1 MRIDMEKVRKRAMR
15 KIKEDKPN
23 EEPKDIEPIE
33 EVEKIENEEPI
44 EEIERGEEM
53 TTDDNDLDALIED
66 LENGKYE
73 VKDYEMDEE
82 EETEEEKNNKEED
95 MEEEEETEEID
106 ITPDKTKAILS
117 LIVLSYVL
125 FRMKDMYESY
135 NITDEVEKTKEFEKI
150 AERLQKQFEILAMRS
165 KMFRKLYSNADD
177 LLIVVD
183 IIALINI
190 VETKIKEKKFGAPRA
205 TPTAPAPE
213 QQQING
219 APINPAL
226 QNIQIGL

>member
-15 KIKEDKPN
+15 KIKEDNTN
-23 EEPKDIEPIE
+23 EEPKDSEPIE

-53 TTDDNDLDALIED
+53 TTDDNDLDALIDD

-73 VKDYEMDEE
+73 VKDNEMEEE

-165 KMFRKLYSNADD
+165 KMFRKLYSNADE
-177 LLIVVD
+177 LLIFVD
-183 IIALINI
+183 VLALVNI
-190 VETKIKEKKFGAPRA
+190 VELKIKERKGMP
-205 TPTAPAPE
+205 TPTTQPMEEPPE
-213 QQQING
+213 QIQNEQ
-219 APINPAL
+219 INPAL
-226 QNIQIGL
+226 QNLQIGY

>member
-15 KIKEDKPN
+15 KIKEDNTN
-23 EEPKDIEPIE
+23 EEPKDSEPIE

-53 TTDDNDLDALIED
+53 TTDDNDLDALIDD

-73 VKDYEMDEE
+73 VKDNEMEEE
-82 EETEEEKNNKEED
+82 EETEEEKNNKED

-165 KMFRKLYSNADD
+165 KMFRKLYSNADE
-177 LLIVVD
+177 LLIFVD
-183 IIALINI
+183 VLALVNI
-190 VETKIKEKKFGAPRA
+190 VELKIKERKGM
-205 TPTAPAPE
+205 PTATTPQPMEEPPE
-213 QQQING
+213 QIQNE
-219 APINPAL
+219 PLNPAL
-226 QNIQIGL
+226 QKIQIGY